1 MYRKEL
7 EMKRDEVFPSKYLKA
22 ADLNGKPVTV
32 TIKSAPYEPFKN
44 PEGKEQSKTV
54 LYFVGGKKALPLNIV
69 NWDSV
74 AEICG
79 DDTDAW
85 PGHQLELYPTVTQ
98 MGAKTVPC
106 IRIRRP
112 QGTLP
117 LAARPSATPAPMPAE
132 TPPVESNAG
141 TDVSRTARPSATPAP
156 MPTETPPVEAYA
168 DADFGDDLPEA
179 FR

>member
-1 MYRKEL
+1 
-7 EMKRDEVFPSKYLKA
+7 MKRDEVFPSKYLKA

-112 QGTLP
+112 QGTLQRWHR
-117 LAARPSATPAPMPAE
+117 ASRNAAGREQRRHRCQQKARPSATPAPMPA
-132 TPPVESNAG
+132 
-141 TDVSRTARPSATPAP
+141 
-156 MPTETPPVEAYA
+156 ETPPVEAYA

>member
-1 MYRKEL
+1 MYRKDL

-54 LYFVGGKKALPLNIV
+54 LYFVGVKKALPLNVV

-74 AEICG
+74 AAICG

-85 PGHQLELYPTVTQ
+85 PGQTIELYPTVTS
-98 MGAKTVPC
+98 MGGKVVPC

-112 QGTLP
+112 QATLP

-132 TPPVESNAG
+132 TPPVE
-141 TDVSRTARPSATPAP
+141 
-156 MPTETPPVEAYA
+156 AYA

>member
-1 MYRKEL
+1 
-7 EMKRDEVFPSKYLKA
+7 MKRDDVFPSKYLKA

-32 TIKSAPYEPFKN
+32 TIKNAPYETLKSS
-44 PEGKEQSKTV
+44 EGKEQGKTV
-54 LYFVGGKKALPLNIV
+54 LYFVRGKKALPLNIV

-85 PGHQLELYPTVTQ
+85 PGHPIELYPTVTQ
-98 MGAKTVPC
+98 MGPKTVPC

-112 QGTLP
+112 RGTLP
-117 LAARPSATPAPMPAE
+117 LAARPGATPAPMPAE
-132 TPPVESNAG
+132 TS
-141 TDVSRTARPSATPAP
+141 
-156 MPTETPPVEAYA
+156 PVEAYP
-168 DADFGDDLPEA
+168 DADFSDDLPEA

>member
-1 MYRKEL
+1 MYRKVL
-7 EMKRDEVFPSKYLKA
+7 EMKRDEVFLSKYLKA
-22 ADLNGKPVTV
+22 ADLNGRPVTV
-32 TIKSAPYEPFKN
+32 TIKSAPYETLKN
-44 PEGKEQSKTV
+44 PEGKEQGKTV
-54 LYFVGGKKALPLNIV
+54 LYFVRGKKALPLNIV

-85 PGHQLELYPTVTQ
+85 PGHQIELYPTVTQ
-98 MGAKTVPC
+98 MGPKTVPC

-112 QGTLP
+112 RGTLP
-117 LAARPSATPAPMPAE
+117 LAARPGATPAPMPAE
-132 TPPVESNAG
+132 TS
-141 TDVSRTARPSATPAP
+141 
-156 MPTETPPVEAYA
+156 PVEAYP

>member
-1 MYRKEL
+1 M
-7 EMKRDEVFPSKYLKA
+7 
-22 ADLNGKPVTV
+22 
-32 TIKSAPYEPFKN
+32 
-44 PEGKEQSKTV
+44 
-54 LYFVGGKKALPLNIV
+54 LYFVGGKKALPLNVV

-74 AEICG
+74 AAICG

-85 PGHQLELYPTVTQ
+85 PGQTIELYPTVTS
-98 MGAKTVPC
+98 MGGKMVPC

-132 TPPVESNAG
+132 TPPVE
-141 TDVSRTARPSATPAP
+141 
-156 MPTETPPVEAYA
+156 AYA

>member
-1 MYRKEL
+1 M
-7 EMKRDEVFPSKYLKA
+7 
-22 ADLNGKPVTV
+22 
-32 TIKSAPYEPFKN
+32 
-44 PEGKEQSKTV
+44 
-54 LYFVGGKKALPLNIV
+54 LYFVRGKKALPLNIV

-85 PGHQLELYPTVTQ
+85 PGHQIELYPAVTQ
-98 MGAKTVPC
+98 MGPKTVPC

-112 QGTLP
+112 RGTLP
-117 LAARPSATPAPMPAE
+117 LAARPGATPAPMPAK
-132 TPPVESNAG
+132 
-141 TDVSRTARPSATPAP
+141 
-156 MPTETPPVEAYA
+156 TPPVEAYA